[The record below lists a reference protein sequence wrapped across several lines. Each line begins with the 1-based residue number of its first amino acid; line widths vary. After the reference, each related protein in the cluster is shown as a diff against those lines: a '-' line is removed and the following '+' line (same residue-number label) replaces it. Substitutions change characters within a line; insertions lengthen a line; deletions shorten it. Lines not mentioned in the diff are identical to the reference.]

1 MTKNDIKT
9 RMLKDS
15 DLPVVLDMVHG
26 LAAHHG
32 DICTLTLEGLAQEA
46 QDWHRIIVACVGV
59 EVVGYASLL
68 PVEQLQ
74 FGVRGMD
81 MQHLFV
87 VAHNRGCGVGRT
99 LIDASIKLSKQ
110 LSCKFLTVGTHP
122 DNTAAAQIYLAAGFD
137 LLPDSGPRF
146 RMRFDG

>member
-1 MTKNDIKT
+1 M
-9 RMLKDS
+9 
-15 DLPVVLDMVHG
+15 G
-26 LAAHHG
+26 
-32 DICTLTLEGLAQEA
+32 
-46 QDWHRIIVACVGV
+46 
-59 EVVGYASLL
+59 
-68 PVEQLQ
+68 QLQ

-99 LIDASIKLSKQ
+99 LIDASIELSKQ